1 MNARYKHLLG
11 NKGIDVQTGQFW
23 IRDKDV
29 SKINNPLNIEIV
41 AMPDEQDE
49 RFYVRDVARNTYIFF
64 FREDIVNNYE
74 PRIYNGPMDLNEQI
88 YEILGGRR
96 FIDKDGNRLYAKS
109 KKRNDLQ
116 AQMLTALGI
125 ENPDKPDPNGIPDY
139 CNTPKL
145 ADLLLHSL
153 EKFNPKV
160 KVRMGKYTVYLDKPY
175 SGSTREEA
183 ICKAWIDKNL

>member
-11 NKGIDVQTGQFW
+11 NKGLDVQAGQFW
-23 IRDKDV
+23 IRRVDV
-29 SKINNPLNIEIV
+29 SKINNPLNIEVI

-49 RFYVRDVARNTYIFF
+49 RFYVREVARNVYFFF

-74 PRIYNGPMDLNEQI
+74 VKVYVGSMDINEQI
-88 YEILGGRR
+88 YEILGGRK
-96 FIDKDGNRLYAKS
+96 FIDKDGNRLYNKF
-109 KKRNDLQ
+109 KK
-116 AQMLTALGI
+116 
-125 ENPDKPDPNGIPDY
+125 ENSIQDPNGIPDY

-145 ADLLLHSL
+145 ADMLLHSL

-175 SGSTREEA
+175 SGISREEA
-183 ICKAWIDKNL
+183 ICKAWIDKNA